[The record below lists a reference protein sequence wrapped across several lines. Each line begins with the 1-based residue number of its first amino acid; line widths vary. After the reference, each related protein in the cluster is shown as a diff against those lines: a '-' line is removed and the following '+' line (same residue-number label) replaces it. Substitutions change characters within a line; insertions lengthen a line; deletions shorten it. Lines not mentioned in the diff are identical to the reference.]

1 MPSELFIGET
11 RLLHGPWQAFERDVA
26 RLLMHLG
33 FQDVRLV
40 GRAGDQGGDVL
51 AVRDDELWVIQC
63 KHSYGAP
70 PASCVSEVV
79 HAAEYYAAN
88 RLAVALS
95 RPRTESILTE
105 IERYGRLGIAVDVI
119 DSPRILNLVRRAPEY
134 SPFRRGLRGYQDDAS
149 SRLRTALT
157 DTGRGQIVMATGLG
171 KTVVMAET
179 VADLLRDGLLP
190 NRRVLVTA
198 DKKEIVRQLN
208 QAFWYQLPTWVPT
221 HLLTGSEK
229 PSFWEGVTF
238 ATIQSVQSNLDS
250 LPHFDLILV
259 DEAHHIGAPTFQEV
273 IGRLQPE
280 MLAGATATPWRGD
293 GYDIDTILGPP
304 QVRLGI
310 AEGLAKGFL
319 ADIDY
324 RLLADNID
332 WQLLQDESRHR
343 YSLGQLNTRLIVPK
357 RDEEAARLICE
368 CFRDEHRRAALVF
381 SPSIEH
387 AEYFAKV
394 LGSFGLRAQSVS
406 SEMPDRDRDRIMSK
420 FRRGDI
426 DVLTSVDVF
435 NEGVDVP
442 DVDMIAF
449 MRVTHSRRIF
459 VQQLGRGLRTAEGK
473 DQLIVLDFVTD
484 LRRISEVVELDRAVR
499 AGDVE
504 KVGLGTHLV
513 EFANRAAGDFMR
525 EWMLDQASLVERE
538 ADSILELPQFDY
550 PEPMSPG
557 GIQ

>member
-1 MPSELFIGET
+1 MRSELFIGET

-26 RLLMHLG
+26 RLLLHLG

-70 PASCVSEVV
+70 PVSAVAEVV
-79 HAAEYYAAN
+79 HAAEYYSAN

-95 RPRTESILTE
+95 RPKTEAIVTE
-105 IERYGRLGIAVDVI
+105 IARHKRLGIAVDVI

-134 SPFRRGLRGYQDDAS
+134 THLRRDLRGYQEDAS
-149 SRLRTALT
+149 TRLRTALT

-190 NRRVLVTA
+190 NGRVLVTA

-229 PSFWEGVTF
+229 PSFWEGITF
-238 ATIQSVQSNLDS
+238 ATIQSVQSNLDW

-259 DEAHHIGAPTFQEV
+259 DEAHHVGAPTFIEV
-273 IGRLQPE
+273 IDTLQPP

-293 GYDIDTILGPP
+293 GYDIDSILGPP
-304 QVRLGI
+304 QVKLGI
-310 AEGLAKGFL
+310 AEGLANGFL
-319 ADIDY
+319 AEVDY

-332 WQLLQDESRHR
+332 WRLLQDESSHH

-368 CFRDEHRRAALVF
+368 CFRGEHRRAALVF

-394 LGSFGLRAQSVS
+394 LGSFGLKAQSVS
-406 SEMPDRDRDRIMSK
+406 SEMLDRDRDRIMSK
-420 FRRGDI
+420 FRRGDL

-459 VQQLGRGLRTAEGK
+459 VQQLGRGLRTAPGK

-484 LRRISEVVELDRAVR
+484 LRRIAEVVDLDRAVR
-499 AGDVE
+499 TGDIE
-504 KVGLGTHLV
+504 KVGLGAHLV
-513 EFANRAAGDFMR
+513 EFANEAAGDFMR
-525 EWMLDQASLVERE
+525 EWMLDQASLAERE
-538 ADSILELPQFDY
+538 ADATLELPQFDF
-550 PEPMSPG
+550 PEPLSPG